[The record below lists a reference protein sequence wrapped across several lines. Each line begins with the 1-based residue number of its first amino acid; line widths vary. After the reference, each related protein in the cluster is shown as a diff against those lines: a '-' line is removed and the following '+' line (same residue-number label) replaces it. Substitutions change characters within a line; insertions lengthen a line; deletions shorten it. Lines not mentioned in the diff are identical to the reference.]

1 MFGIDDIVGA
11 FTGGGGGGAS
21 SSVSSNITIQGG
33 DKDHPV
39 VVNET
44 IELKPLTMNVGGT
57 DKPLAISEVIEL
69 KPLELKPLT
78 VNENVNVGG
87 TDKPLAISEVVELK
101 PVTVNGNI
109 DLQPVTLNE
118 NIDLKPVAVDTC
130 TTYKLAPLPETVVRQ
145 PYRHHIGYTMFG
157 VEYMG
162 VSYDGESKQL
172 IDSPRRPQV
181 VEHFGHS
188 EHRRSQPTE
197 FSGDRGIRVRVL
209 DPDE

>member
-11 FTGGGGGGAS
+11 FTGGGGSSSS
-21 SSVSSNITIQGG
+21 SSVTSNVNLTVAGLDNMKQAITLQGG
-33 DKDHPV
+33 DKPLAISEV
-39 VVNET
+39 
-44 IELKPLTMNVGGT
+44 IELKPVELKPVTLNENINVGGT
-57 DKPLAISEVIEL
+57 DKPLAISEVI
-69 KPLELKPLT
+69 
-78 VNENVNVGG
+78 
-87 TDKPLAISEVVELK
+87 DLK
-101 PVTVNGNI
+101 PVTLNENI
-109 DLQPVTLNE
+109 DLKPVTFNE

-130 TTYKLAPLPETVVRQ
+130 QTLRLAPLPETEVCQ
-145 PYRHHIGYTMFG
+145 PYRHHVGYTMFG

-181 VEHFGHS
+181 VEHFGHD
-188 EHRRSQPTE
+188 HRPPPQT

>member
-1 MFGIDDIVGA
+1 MFGIDDIIGA
-11 FTGGGGGGAS
+11 FTGGGGGGS
-21 SSVSSNITIQGG
+21 SASVSSNVTIQGG

-39 VVNET
+39 ALTET
-44 IELKPLTMNVGGT
+44 IELKPFTLT
-57 DKPLAISEVIEL
+57 
-69 KPLELKPLT
+69 
-78 VNENVNVGG
+78 ENVNVGG
-87 TDKPLAISEVVELK
+87 TDKPLAQSMELK
-101 PVTVNGNI
+101 PVTLTENVNVGGTDKPLTVNENV
-109 DLQPVTLNE
+109 DLKPVTLNE

-130 TTYKLAPLPETVVRQ
+130 QTYKLAPLPETVVRQ

-181 VEHFGHS
+181 IEHFGHS
-188 EHRRSQPTE
+188 EHRRPPSTE

>member
-11 FTGGGGGGAS
+11 FTGGGGGGSSAS
-21 SSVSSNITIQGG
+21 VTSNVNLKIEGLNDMKQAVTLQGG
-33 DKDHPV
+33 DKPV
-39 VVNET
+39 AVSEV
-44 IELKPLTMNVGGT
+44 IELKPLTVTENINVGGT
-57 DKPLAISEVIEL
+57 DKPLAQSIDL
-69 KPLELKPLT
+69 KPITL
-78 VNENVNVGG
+78 NENI
-87 TDKPLAISEVVELK
+87 DLK
-101 PVTVNGNI
+101 PVTLNENI
-109 DLQPVTLNE
+109 DVKPLTLNE

-130 TTYKLAPLPETVVRQ
+130 QTFKLAPLPETAVRQ

-188 EHRRSQPTE
+188 EHHRPPSS
-197 FSGDRGIRVRVL
+197 FSGERGIRVRVL

>member
-11 FTGGGGGGAS
+11 FTGGGGGSS
-21 SSVSSNITIQGG
+21 SSVTSTVNLNVAGLNDMKQTVQGG
-33 DKDHPV
+33 DKPIAVTEV
-39 VVNET
+39 V
-44 IELKPLTMNVGGT
+44 ELKPLT
-57 DKPLAISEVIEL
+57 L
-69 KPLELKPLT
+69 
-78 VNENVNVGG
+78 NENVNVGG
-87 TDKPLAISEVVELK
+87 TDKPIGVDLA
-101 PVTVNGNI
+101 PVTLNENIDLQPVTLNENI

-130 TTYKLAPLPETVVRQ
+130 QTFRLAPLPETEVCQ

-172 IDSPRRPQV
+172 IDSHRRPQV
-181 VEHFGHS
+181 VERLRHH
-188 EHRRSQPTE
+188 EHHAPPAPKE

-209 DPDE
+209 GPDE

>member
-21 SSVSSNITIQGG
+21 SSVSSNVTIQGG

-69 KPLELKPLT
+69 KPVT
-78 VNENVNVGG
+78 VNE
-87 TDKPLAISEVVELK
+87 
-101 PVTVNGNI
+101 NI

-188 EHRRSQPTE
+188 EHRRSPSTE

>member
-1 MFGIDDIVGA
+1 VTLKVEGLNDMKQAV
-11 FTGGGGGGAS
+11 TL
-21 SSVSSNITIQGG
+21 QGG
-33 DKDHPV
+33 EKPV
-39 VVNET
+39 ALTET
-44 IELKPLTMNVGGT
+44 IELKPLT
-57 DKPLAISEVIEL
+57 
-69 KPLELKPLT
+69 LT
-78 VNENVNVGG
+78 ENVNVGG
-87 TDKPLAISEVVELK
+87 TEKPLSIELK
-101 PVTVNGNI
+101 PVTVNENI
-109 DLQPVTLNE
+109 DLKPVTVNENIDLKPVTLNE

-130 TTYKLAPLPETVVRQ
+130 QTFKLAPLPETAVRQ
-145 PYRHHIGYTMFG
+145 PYRHHVGYTMFG

-188 EHRRSQPTE
+188 EHRRPPSTE

>member
-21 SSVSSNITIQGG
+21 SSVSSNVTIQGG
-33 DKDHPV
+33 DDKHPV
-39 VVNET
+39 VFNET
-44 IELKPLTMNVGGT
+44 IELKPIELKPITLNENINVGGT
-57 DKPLAISEVIEL
+57 DKPLAISEVI
-69 KPLELKPLT
+69 
-78 VNENVNVGG
+78 
-87 TDKPLAISEVVELK
+87 DLK
-101 PVTVNGNI
+101 PVTVNENI
-109 DLQPVTLNE
+109 DLKPVTVNENIDLKPITLNE

-130 TTYKLAPLPETVVRQ
+130 QTYKLAPLPETVVRQ

-188 EHRRSQPTE
+188 EHRRPPSTE
-197 FSGDRGIRVRVL
+197 FAGDRGIRVRVL